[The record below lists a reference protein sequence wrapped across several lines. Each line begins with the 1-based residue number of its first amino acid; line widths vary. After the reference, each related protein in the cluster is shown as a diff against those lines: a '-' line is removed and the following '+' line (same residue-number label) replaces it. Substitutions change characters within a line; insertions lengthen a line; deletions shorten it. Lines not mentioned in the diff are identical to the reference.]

1 MSPVGDVLI
10 TSPEEG
16 KVLNYNDII
25 FKYEGAENA
34 DKVVLD
40 IYNGNRLIKSKT
52 LRSNRA
58 VISSEFFEK
67 SKKYTI
73 KIDRSNRFEENNCLI
88 DDNPSAFGFRPCLI
102 GC

>member
-58 VISSEFFEK
+58 VISSELSSEE
-67 SKKYTI
+67 SKKSP
-73 KIDRSNRFEENNCLI
+73 K
-88 DDNPSAFGFRPCLI
+88 
-102 GC
+102 